1 MEVQA
6 HERGYQTVIVSSD
19 YNFSEEH
26 KAFKLFRRLGVD
38 GVISTSSKGQEAE
51 KLYSRYTLPFVFLS
65 GAAEGVDADR
75 VLINNFAGGKSVAEH
90 FIKNGYRSFIY
101 VTPEKLRGKTDARLD
116 GFIDG
121 LKKHGFFL
129 PENKIIYADFGNNNF
144 FSNYI
149 GQILYNEKL
158 PTGVFCCHDLLASEL
173 MRVCRQYG
181 INVPRDVGVSGYDN
195 LKLINE
201 MFPMLTSVDYR
212 INRLVSVAV
221 DLLIKRINGETGESK
236 ELFVEPVLTVRGSS
250 ARTDNSNVINL

>member
-1 MEVQA
+1 MEIQTR
-6 HERGYQTVIVSSD
+6 ERGYETVIVSSG
-19 YNFSEEH
+19 YNFEEEY
-26 KAFKLFRRLGVD
+26 KALKLFQRLGAD
-38 GVISTSSKGQEAE
+38 GVISTPSKVQEVQN
-51 KLYSRYTLPFVFLS
+51 LYSRYTLPFVFLS
-65 GAAEGVDADR
+65 SAVDGVDADR

-90 FIKNGYRSFIY
+90 FIKNGYRSFVY
-101 VTPEKLRGKTDARLD
+101 VTLKKLRGKTDARLD

-149 GQILYNEKL
+149 GQLLYNEKL
-158 PTGVFCCHDLLASEL
+158 PTGVFCYHDLLALEL

-195 LKLINE
+195 LKLIQD
-201 MFPMLTSVDYR
+201 MFPTLTSVDYR
-212 INRLVSVAV
+212 INRLVSIAV

-236 ELFVEPVLTVRGSS
+236 ELFVEPVLNVRGSS

>member
-1 MEVQA
+1 MEVEA
-6 HERGYQTVIVSSD
+6 HERGYQTVIVSSG

-26 KAFKLFRRLGVD
+26 KALKLFRRPGVD
-38 GVISTSSKGQEAE
+38 GVISTPSKGQEAE

-101 VTPEKLRGKTDARLD
+101 VTLEKLRGKTDARLD

-158 PTGVFCCHDLLASEL
+158 PTGVFCYHDLLA
-173 MRVCRQYG
+173 
-181 INVPRDVGVSGYDN
+181 
-195 LKLINE
+195 
-201 MFPMLTSVDYR
+201 
-212 INRLVSVAV
+212 
-221 DLLIKRINGETGESK
+221 
-236 ELFVEPVLTVRGSS
+236 
-250 ARTDNSNVINL
+250 